1 MIGRRGGATLTKA
14 DELYNVPR
22 GTAYLTSQQ
31 VLLYATYFIFY
42 VLLARVLNQTEVGQ
56 FAVLAGI
63 QALFAGI
70 VSGSFPS
77 AATRFISRS
86 IAKGDPNAASGA
98 ARKTLRLS
106 LAVAL
111 PVLALSLL
119 FSSYGSRFL
128 TGFTDPAN
136 LLYATFVS
144 AFFADLMLLYAA
156 FFIGVG
162 RYARSLYQNLLYVP
176 LSRGLGLLLAILGLR
191 VLGLMVGWAIGGATA
206 ILLSLY
212 MWRGLLPRGGNYP
225 LRPILAFGLPVFVST
240 LVTIGQTWG
249 DIGIIYLL
257 LGSTIL
263 GPYYIV
269 VASVNFLSVLW
280 MPVNQ
285 AIYPALSASHST
297 GDMRGVSDRLAASF
311 RLINLTLLPVG
322 SALAAISPTALLIVY
337 GTQYTGESITLSI
350 LSVTSVFVAQGAL
363 LITALQSVGHTRQYL
378 AVTLV
383 STMIFLASVFV
394 GASHLGTL
402 AGALGRAL
410 LSLLIVLFSVI
421 SLRKTV
427 ATGTSSSLRK
437 AIPLAAAVSL
447 PLLAVDQYFVRFS
460 QPTFLHPIF
469 QLAIL
474 LVLFVLLFGFFSR
487 QLRVFHHGDFAM
499 LHDVLPRHF
508 RPTLKR
514 IQRLMAG
521 EEK

>member
-1 MIGRRGGATLTKA
+1 MTKT
-14 DELYNVPR
+14 DEMYNVPR

-42 VLLARVLNQTEVGQ
+42 VLLARILNQTEVGQ

-77 AATRFISRS
+77 AATRFISRN
-86 IAKGDPNAASGA
+86 IARGDPSAAGGA
-98 ARKTLRLS
+98 ARTTLRLS
-106 LAVAL
+106 MAVAL
-111 PVLALSLL
+111 PLLALSLL
-119 FSSYGSRFL
+119 LSSYGSRFL
-128 TGFTDPAN
+128 TGFSDPTN

-156 FFIGVG
+156 FFIGAG

-191 VLGLMVGWAIGGATA
+191 VLGLMVGWAIGGAIA

-212 MWRGLLPRGGNYP
+212 MWHGLLPRGGTYP
-225 LRPILAFGLPVFVST
+225 LRPILAFGLPVFIST
-240 LVTIGQTWG
+240 LVTVGQTWG

-269 VASVNFLSVLW
+269 VSSVHFLSVLW
-280 MPVNQ
+280 TPVNQ
-285 AIYPALSASHST
+285 AIYPALSAAHST
-297 GDMRGVSDRLAASF
+297 DDMRGVSDRLAASF
-311 RLINLTLLPVG
+311 RLINLTVMPLG
-322 SALAAISPTALLIVY
+322 AALAAISPTALQIVY
-337 GTQYTGESITLSI
+337 GAQYASESLTLSI
-350 LSVTSVFVAQGAL
+350 LSLSSVLVAQAAL
-363 LITALQSVGHTRQYL
+363 LVTAQQAVGHTRQYL
-378 AVTLV
+378 AVTLS
-383 STMIFLASVFV
+383 STLIFLAFVSV
-394 GASHLGTL
+394 GASSLGTL

-410 LSLLIVLFSVI
+410 LYLLTVTFSI
-421 SLRKTV
+421 WSLRKTLS
-427 ATGTSSSLRK
+427 TGTSSSIRK
-437 AIPLAAAVSL
+437 ALPLAAAVSL
-447 PLLAVDQYFVRFS
+447 PLLVVDQYFVRFS
-460 QPTFLHPIF
+460 QPSFLHPLV

-474 LVLFVLLFGFFSR
+474 FVLFVALFGFFSR
-487 QLRVFHHGDFAM
+487 QLRVFHHGDFTM